1 MALQKRD
8 VEATA
13 NAHRLR
19 NVEMGL
25 EALRNVIRNNPGMSL
40 HLGVTTVS
48 PTVMSCFS
56 HGLGRGTLDFEG
68 VRVVRYSC
76 NS

>member
-13 NAHRLR
+13 NAQRLR

-25 EALRNVIRNNPGMSL
+25 EALRNVIRNNPGKSAVLSHHCVTMSL
-40 HLGVTTVS
+40 CHCQFTVH
-48 PTVMSCFS
+48 MDQ
-56 HGLGRGTLDFEG
+56 GKG
-68 VRVVRYSC
+68 
-76 NS
+76 